1 MQLTRRGPGLL
12 LRDLLRQSDPARA
25 DPQIDAVVAIIAEAA
40 PDVLLLTGID
50 TDPQG
55 HTARAVQ
62 ALLKCAGN
70 DLPHAFAP
78 AQNAGLPTGY
88 DMDGDGRSG
97 GPRDAQGYGAFRGAG
112 AMTLLSR
119 FPIGPDTRDFA
130 SLLWAELPGATL
142 PAHPGGGAFPDART
156 LAVQRLSSTGHWVVP
171 VMTPAGALPV
181 LAYYATPP
189 VFDGPEDRNGL
200 RNADETRFWTAFL
213 NGTYGPTPPNFILL
227 GGANLDPVDGEG
239 LHHVMRDLLAHP
251 ALHDPQP
258 ASTGGAAAGAAER
271 SAPAQRGPPALDTAD
286 WQDSPGPGNLRVDYV
301 LPSAGLK
308 VAGAG
313 VIWPAPDDG
322 FGKVSAERVTLAST
336 HRLVWVDIEWPPL
349 ANAGRK
355 RPPPQGKAV
364 PRAQRPSRADAWT
377 ARKDPPAPRF
387 EASRHRPECPP

>member
-1 MQLTRRGPGLL
+1 MQLSRRGPGLL
-12 LRDLLRQSDPARA
+12 LRDLLRQNDPKHA
-25 DPQIDAVVAIIAEAA
+25 DPQIGAVIAIIAEAA

-50 TDPQG
+50 SDPQG

-62 ALLKCAGN
+62 ALLKHAGH

-78 AQNAGLPTGY
+78 AQNAGLPTGH
-88 DMDGDGRSG
+88 DMDGDGRTG

-119 FPIGPDTRDFA
+119 FPIGTDTRDFA

-142 PAHPGGGAFPDART
+142 PAHPGGGAFPDARA
-156 LAVQRLSSTGHWVVP
+156 LALQRLSSTAHWVVP

-213 NGTYGPTPPNFILL
+213 NGSYGPAPPNFILL

-239 LHHVMRDLLAHP
+239 RHRVMRDLLAHP
-251 ALHDPQP
+251 ALNDPRP
-258 ASTGGAAAGAAER
+258 ASAGGAAAGAAEG
-271 SAPAQRGPPALDTAD
+271 SAPKQRGPPALDTAD
-286 WQDSPGPGNLRVDYV
+286 WPDNPGPGNLRVDYV

-313 VIWPAPDDG
+313 VVWPAPDDG
-322 FGKVSAERVTLAST
+322 FGTVSAKRVGLAST
-336 HRLVWVDIEWPPL
+336 HRLVWVDIEWPPP
-349 ANAGRK
+349 AGDSQE
-355 RPPPQGKAV
+355 RPPP
-364 PRAQRPSRADAWT
+364 
-377 ARKDPPAPRF
+377 
-387 EASRHRPECPP
+387 